1 MRSLFDSIENQA
13 EAALSVGELNRHIA
27 HVLKV
32 DPILEDVAVRGEI
45 SNFKLHGSG
54 HAYFSLKDEK
64 AQIRC
69 CLWKGNAIRLR
80 FRPNDGDKVI
90 ATGKIEFYAAR
101 GETSFI
107 VERLQFAGQ
116 GAQFEAFERLKAKFQ
131 AEGLFDIER
140 KKQLPER
147 PRRIGLITSATG
159 AAPHDVLSVLRRRWP
174 LGDVVLIPALVQ
186 GIDASADIIRAM
198 SWALA
203 LDDLEVV
210 IVARGGGSAEDLWCF
225 NDEALCRYVADF
237 PLPLVSAVGHEVD
250 FTLLDFVADVRA
262 ATPTAAAEIVA
273 PDIRELMGELY
284 DLRRRL
290 KSSVENRV
298 LVARARLER
307 LSGSRVLSHPQ
318 ERLQREQETVSRL
331 QQRLLTTTQSR
342 FQLEKR
348 RLDSYNLQLRAL
360 DPQRVLERGY
370 AILSQE
376 NGSVLSSAQQAQPQ
390 QLLTAQL
397 HDGSLQ
403 VRVEKP
409 SKP

>member
-1 MRSLFDSIENQA
+1 MRSLFDSQDSQS

-27 HVLKV
+27 HLLST

-45 SNFKLHGSG
+45 SNFKIHGSG

-69 CLWKGNAIRLR
+69 CLWKGNAARLR
-80 FRPNDGDKVI
+80 FRPTDGDRVI
-90 ATGKIEFYAAR
+90 AIGKIEFYAAR

-116 GAQFEAFERLKAKFQ
+116 GAQFEAFERLKARL
-131 AEGLFDIER
+131 AADGLFDAAR
-140 KKQLPER
+140 KKPLPFR
-147 PRRIGLITSATG
+147 PRRIGLVTSGTG
-159 AAPHDVLSVLRRRWP
+159 AAPHDVLSVLKRRWP
-174 LGDVVLIPALVQ
+174 LGEVVLIPTLVQ
-186 GIDASADIIRAM
+186 GIDAPADIMRAL
-198 SWALA
+198 SWAQA
-203 LDDLEVV
+203 LEDLEVV

-225 NDEALCRYVADF
+225 NDEALCRYTANF
-237 PLPLVSAVGHEVD
+237 PIPLISAVGHEVD
-250 FTLLDFVADVRA
+250 FTLFDFVADMRA

-273 PDIRELMGELY
+273 PDIRELLGEIY

-290 KSSVENRV
+290 KSSIETRV
-298 LVARARLER
+298 LLARERLER
-307 LSGSRVLSHPQ
+307 LRGSRALSHPQ
-318 ERLQREQETVSRL
+318 ERLQHEQETVARL

-348 RLDSYNLQLRAL
+348 RLESYNLQMRAL

-376 NGSVLSSAQQAQPQ
+376 KGNVLSSAREAKAQ

-403 VRVEKP
+403 VRVENTSP
-409 SKP
+409 S

>member
-1 MRSLFDSIENQA
+1 MRSLFDSIENQV
-13 EAALSVGELNRHIA
+13 EAALSVGELNQHIA

-45 SNFKLHGSG
+45 SNFKLHASG

-90 ATGKIEFYAAR
+90 ATGKIEFYATR

-107 VERLQFAGQ
+107 VEHLQFAGQ
-116 GAQFEAFERLKAKFQ
+116 GAQFEAFERLKARFA
-131 AEGLFDIER
+131 AEGLFDVER
-140 KKQLPER
+140 KKPLPHR
-147 PRRIGLITSATG
+147 PRRIGLVTSATG

-174 LGDVVLIPALVQ
+174 LGDVVLIPTLVQ
-186 GIDASADIIRAM
+186 GIDAPADIIRAL

-203 LDDLEVV
+203 LDDLEVI

-225 NDEALCRYVADF
+225 NDEALCRYAADF
-237 PLPLVSAVGHEVD
+237 PLPLISAVGHEID

-273 PDIRELMGELY
+273 PDVRELLGELY

-290 KSSVENRV
+290 KSSVETRV
-298 LVARARLER
+298 LLARERLER
-307 LSGSRVLSHPQ
+307 LHNSRALTRPQ
-318 ERLQREQETVSRL
+318 ERLVRERETVSRL
-331 QQRLLTTTQSR
+331 EQRLLATSSTRLQT
-342 FQLEKR
+342 EKR
-348 RLDSYNLQLRAL
+348 RLDSFNLQLRAL

-370 AILSQE
+370 AILSRE
-376 NGSVLSSAQQAQPQ
+376 DGHVLSGAHEATPQ
-390 QLLTAQL
+390 QILNARL

-403 VRVEKP
+403 VRVEKSSP
-409 SKP
+409 L